1 MHYYLSIPR
10 LIRCICKCVLLI
22 LLIGSSANA
31 DILIAK
37 LDDIEISTTPGRAN
51 DLRVTER
58 LCVASNPVGPYSLL
72 VVGNGVNGSFS
83 LSNGPHTIA
92 YALQLRDRR
101 SGGGFRDIMPNIP
114 LDGLLS
120 RRLRNN
126 QACPGNAAR
135 LRMIIRKEA
144 LSGALSGEY
153 LGLIQLTVIPE

>member
-1 MHYYLSIPR
+1 MSHYSSIR
-10 LIRCICKCVLLI
+10 KVICNSVKCILMLTLLAQ
-22 LLIGSSANA
+22 SAHA

-37 LDDIEISTTPGRAN
+37 LDDIEITTTPSRGN

-72 VVGNGVNGSFS
+72 AVGNGVDGSFTIR
-83 LSNGPHTIA
+83 NGPHAIA

-101 SGGGFRDIMPNIP
+101 SGGGFRDLMPNIP

-144 LSGALSGEY
+144 LGGALSGQY
-153 LGLIQLTVIPE
+153 QGLIQLTVIPE